1 MQALKDK
8 SLFVSIREYLET
20 YLPKIRCRSAETVR
34 TSRTALNLLLEFYE
48 QVLAIN
54 LFSVSTRD
62 LNQKNIYLFVDWLVT
77 ERANKPSTANERL
90 SRVKAF
96 LGYLARHCNP
106 SDIVILDSV
115 REVSGLP
122 EVTGEVPKS
131 LSLPEVKLLLNA
143 PDTTLPIEFRDAVF
157 MTMMYDTGCRDNEIR
172 SILLKDIT
180 IGADTGNVK
189 VMGKGNRARLVPLS
203 SQMVVLLKK
212 YLDVFHPD
220 GNLSSLLFFVETK
233 VSGRTKMSNDNSLRI
248 FKKYEK
254 RVAET
259 VEGYPHIHPHTLRH
273 SRAQN
278 LYDAGMSLPLVCEWL
293 GHSDLSVT
301 RVYAR
306 ASLEMKKRAVEKAT
320 VGENPILPMES
331 PIHASDKETIKRLY
345 GLK

>member
-1 MQALKDK
+1 MTSIRGCEMQALKDK

-131 LSLPEVKLLLNA
+131 LSLPEVKLLL
-143 PDTTLPIEFRDAVF
+143 
-157 MTMMYDTGCRDNEIR
+157 TMMYDTGCRDNEIR

-301 RVYAR
+301 RIYAR